1 MDTRLAAAIGVTF
14 GALVLLVS
22 VTWANTS
29 RLIEDARLVDHTKDV
44 IGELEGAFSAIKD
57 GETSQ
62 RGFLLTG
69 SDSYLDPYRAA
80 VAELPRRLERIA
92 ALTADS
98 PAQRTR
104 ASQLRHLTEDRL
116 LEMSRTI
123 EMAQGGHEEEARAY
137 LKTGVGKRTMD
148 AIRQL
153 VVEMK
158 AEERA
163 LLSIR
168 DRRSSETARTLLTT
182 LGIGCGLLFGF
193 LILIWYLIRADL
205 TRRNS
210 AEAAIREREARI
222 RRLIDANLIGV
233 LFSDDGHVTDANGAF
248 LSIVGID
255 RESWRPHEHRALRL
269 HRARVQGPRRE
280 LRKGSSRDRHVP
292 PYEKELVRTDGT
304 RVPVLFG
311 ATNVDLGGPVP
322 VRASF
327 VVDLS
332 ELKRLETERN
342 RLYEEARDAV
352 KARDAFLSV
361 AGHEIRTPLSAL
373 NLIVYQ
379 LARQVRALGNEK
391 AVDLA
396 ARCEKQVARLIRLA
410 DELLDVS
417 RISAGSLHLDPEE
430 MDLALLARDVVERL
444 EESARRAGCTLTV
457 DAPGSVSGFWDR
469 LRLEQV
475 VSNLLTNALKF
486 GAGEPVEVRVY
497 VRRRR
502 GDSFRQGPRD
512 RNPRRRP
519 AADLREVRARRF
531 ARDLSGNGAR
541 ALDHARDRRGAR
553 GEDRCRK
560 PSGRRSHVP
569 GHAAETNGRG
579 EVKILIV
586 EDDEAIAQA
595 LASLLEGEGYR
606 PVHVPDGRSALAELR
621 SGEKA
626 SVILLDMTMPGMNGW
641 QFRQEQVK
649 DDALASIPIL
659 VCTASARAAD
669 DARKIGA
676 AGWLRKPVDPARLLE
691 AVGEHCRLREPSP

>member
-1 MDTRLAAAIGVTF
+1 MDTRLAAAIAVTF

-22 VTWANTS
+22 VTWVNTS

-57 GETSQ
+57 GEASQ

-80 VAELPRRLERIA
+80 VSELPRRLERIA

-104 ASQLRHLTEDRL
+104 ASQLRYLTEDRL

-123 EMAQGGHEEEARAY
+123 EMAQRGHEDEARAY
-137 LKTGVGKRTMD
+137 LKTGVGKRSMD

-153 VVEMK
+153 ITEMK

-163 LLSIR
+163 LLAVR

-205 TRRNS
+205 ARRNS

-255 RESWRPHEHRALRL
+255 RENWRPHEHRLFGFTAPEYKELDENCDKALRET
-269 HRARVQGPRRE
+269 GTC
-280 LRKGSSRDRHVP
+280 P
-292 PYEKELVRTDGT
+292 PYQKELLRTDGT

-311 ATNVDLGGPVP
+311 STNVDLGGHVP

-396 ARCEKQVARLIRLA
+396 SRCEKQVARLIRLA

-430 MDLALLARDVVERL
+430 MDLALLARDLVERL
-444 EESARRAGCTLTV
+444 EESARRAGCKLVV

-475 VSNLLTNALKF
+475 FSNLLTNALKF
-486 GAGEPVEVRVY
+486 GAGEPVEVRVTSVGDEAFVF
-497 VRRRR
+497 VRDHGIGIHDADQRRIFGR
-502 GDSFRQGPRD
+502 FERAVSRETYPGMGLGLWITREIVEAHGGRIGVESRPGAGAMFQVAL
-512 RNPRRRP
+512 PRR
-519 AADLREVRARRF
+519 
-531 ARDLSGNGAR
+531 
-541 ALDHARDRRGAR
+541 
-553 GEDRCRK
+553 
-560 PSGRRSHVP
+560 
-569 GHAAETNGRG
+569 TG
-579 EVKILIV
+579 EVK
-586 EDDEAIAQA
+586 
-595 LASLLEGEGYR
+595 
-606 PVHVPDGRSALAELR
+606 
-621 SGEKA
+621 
-626 SVILLDMTMPGMNGW
+626 
-641 QFRQEQVK
+641 
-649 DDALASIPIL
+649 
-659 VCTASARAAD
+659 
-669 DARKIGA
+669 
-676 AGWLRKPVDPARLLE
+676 
-691 AVGEHCRLREPSP
+691 

>member
-1 MDTRLAAAIGVTF
+1 MVLDTTGSNARWRPRGMDTRLAAAIGVTF

-22 VTWANTS
+22 VTGVNTA

-44 IGELEGAFSAIKD
+44 IGELESAFSAIKD

-69 SDSYLDPYRAA
+69 EDSYLDPYRAA
-80 VAELPRRLERIA
+80 VAELPGRLERIA

-104 ASQLRHLTEDRL
+104 ASQLRYLTEDRL

-123 EMAQGGHEEEARAY
+123 EMAQRGHDEEARAY

-148 AIRQL
+148 AIRQV

-163 LLSIR
+163 LLAIR

-193 LILIWYLIRADL
+193 LILIWYLIRADV
-205 TRRNS
+205 TRRNR
-210 AEAAIREREARI
+210 AEAAIREREERI

-233 LFSDDGHVTDANGAF
+233 LFSDDGHVTDANEAF

-255 RESWRPHEHRALRL
+255 RESWRPHEHHLFGFTAPEYKELDENCEK
-269 HRARVQGPRRE
+269 E
-280 LRKGSSRDRHVP
+280 LRETGTCR
-292 PYEKELVRTDGT
+292 PYQKELVRPDGT

-311 ATNVDLGGPVP
+311 ATVVDLGGSVP

-332 ELKRLETERN
+332 ELKRMETERN

-391 AVDLA
+391 AIDLA

-430 MDLALLARDVVERL
+430 MDLALLAREVVERL
-444 EESARRAGCTLTV
+444 EEGARRAGCALTV
-457 DAPGSVSGFWDR
+457 DANGSVSGYWDR

-486 GAGEPVEVRVY
+486 GAGEPVEVAVTSVGDEAILFVRDHGIGIHDADQRRIFGRFERAVSRETYPGMGLGLWITREIVEAHGGRIGVESRPGAGALFRVTL
-497 VRRRR
+497 
-502 GDSFRQGPRD
+502 
-512 RNPRRRP
+512 PRR
-519 AADLREVRARRF
+519 
-531 ARDLSGNGAR
+531 
-541 ALDHARDRRGAR
+541 
-553 GEDRCRK
+553 
-560 PSGRRSHVP
+560 
-569 GHAAETNGRG
+569 TG
-579 EVKILIV
+579 EVK
-586 EDDEAIAQA
+586 
-595 LASLLEGEGYR
+595 
-606 PVHVPDGRSALAELR
+606 
-621 SGEKA
+621 
-626 SVILLDMTMPGMNGW
+626 
-641 QFRQEQVK
+641 
-649 DDALASIPIL
+649 
-659 VCTASARAAD
+659 
-669 DARKIGA
+669 
-676 AGWLRKPVDPARLLE
+676 
-691 AVGEHCRLREPSP
+691 

>member
-22 VTWANTS
+22 VTWVNTS

-44 IGELEGAFSAIKD
+44 IGELESVFSAIKD

-98 PAQRTR
+98 PGQRRR
-104 ASQLRHLTEDRL
+104 ASQLRYLTDDRL
-116 LEMSRTI
+116 LEMTRTI
-123 EMAQGGHEEEARAY
+123 DMAQRGHDEEARAY
-137 LKTGVGKRTMD
+137 LKTGVGKRSMD
-148 AIRQL
+148 AIRQ
-153 VVEMK
+153 VVAEMK

-168 DRRSSETARTLLTT
+168 DRRSNETTRTLLTT

-205 TRRNS
+205 TRRNR

-222 RRLIDANLIGV
+222 RRLVDANLIGV
-233 LFSDDGHVTDANGAF
+233 IFSDDDHVTDANGAF

-255 RESWRPHEHRALRL
+255 REGWKPHEHRLFGFTAPEFKALDENCEKALRET
-269 HRARVQGPRRE
+269 GTC
-280 LRKGSSRDRHVP
+280 P
-292 PYEKELVRTDGT
+292 PYQKELVRMDGT

-311 ATNVDLGGPVP
+311 ATNVDLGGRAP

-379 LARQVRALGNEK
+379 LARQVRATGNEK

-396 ARCEKQVARLIRLA
+396 ARCEKEVARLIRLA

-417 RISAGSLHLDPEE
+417 RISAGTLHLDPEE
-430 MDLALLARDVVERL
+430 MDLALLARDLVERL
-444 EESARRAGCTLTV
+444 EESARRAGSTLTV
-457 DAPGSVSGFWDR
+457 QAPGGVRGFWDR

-475 VSNLLTNALKF
+475 LSNLLTNALKF
-486 GAGEPVEVRVY
+486 GAGEPVEVGVSS
-497 VRRRR
+497 V
-502 GDSFRQGPRD
+502 G
-512 RNPRRRP
+512 
-519 AADLREVRARRF
+519 
-531 ARDLSGNGAR
+531 
-541 ALDHARDRRGAR
+541 
-553 GEDRCRK
+553 
-560 PSGRRSHVP
+560 
-569 GHAAETNGRG
+569 
-579 EVKILIV
+579 
-586 EDDEAIAQA
+586 DEAILFVRDHGIGIHDADQ
-595 LASLLEGEGYR
+595 R
-606 PVHVPDGRSALAELR
+606 RIFGRFERAVSRE
-621 SGEKA
+621 
-626 SVILLDMTMPGMNGW
+626 TYPGMGLGLW
-641 QFRQEQVK
+641 ITREIVEAHGGRIGVESRPGAGAMFRVT
-649 DDALASIPIL
+649 LPRR
-659 VCTASARAAD
+659 T
-669 DARKIGA
+669 
-676 AGWLRKPVDPARLLE
+676 
-691 AVGEHCRLREPSP
+691 GELN

>member
-1 MDTRLAAAIGVTF
+1 MDARLAAAIGVTF
-14 GALVLLVS
+14 GALLILVS
-22 VTWANTS
+22 VTWVNTS

-44 IGELEGAFSAIKD
+44 IGELEAVLSAIKD

-69 SDSYLDPYRAA
+69 SDSYLDPYRAT
-80 VAELPRRLERIA
+80 VAELPRRLERVA
-92 ALTADS
+92 ALTADR

-104 ASQLRHLTEDRL
+104 ASYLQQLTEDRL

-123 EMAQGGHEEEARAY
+123 EMAQKGREDEAREY
-137 LKTGVGKRTMD
+137 LRTGVGKRTMD

-182 LGIGCGLLFGF
+182 LGIGCALLFAF

-255 RESWRPHEHRALRL
+255 RESWKPHAHHLFDFTAPEFKDLDENCEK
-269 HRARVQGPRRE
+269 E
-280 LRKGSSRDRHVP
+280 LRETGNCR
-292 PYEKELVRTDGT
+292 PYQKELVRADGT

-311 ATNVDLGGPVP
+311 ATVVDLGGSVP

-342 RLYEEARDAV
+342 RLYEDARDAV

-373 NLIVYQ
+373 NLSVYQ
-379 LARQVRALGNEK
+379 LARQVRPLGNEK
-391 AVDLA
+391 AIDLA

-417 RISAGSLHLDPEE
+417 RISSGSLHLDLEE
-430 MDLALLARDVVERL
+430 MDLALVARDVVERL
-444 EESARRAGCTLTV
+444 EESARRAGCALRI

-469 LRLEQV
+469 LRLDQV
-475 VSNLLTNALKF
+475 ISNLLTNALKF
-486 GAGEPVEVRVY
+486 GAGEPVEVAVQSVGDEAMLSVRDHGIGIHDSDKPRIFGRFERAVSRETYPGMGLGLWITREIVEAHGGRIGVESRPGAGATFRVTL
-497 VRRRR
+497 
-502 GDSFRQGPRD
+502 
-512 RNPRRRP
+512 PRR
-519 AADLREVRARRF
+519 A
-531 ARDLSGNGAR
+531 
-541 ALDHARDRRGAR
+541 
-553 GEDRCRK
+553 
-560 PSGRRSHVP
+560 
-569 GHAAETNGRG
+569 G
-579 EVKILIV
+579 EVK
-586 EDDEAIAQA
+586 
-595 LASLLEGEGYR
+595 
-606 PVHVPDGRSALAELR
+606 
-621 SGEKA
+621 
-626 SVILLDMTMPGMNGW
+626 
-641 QFRQEQVK
+641 
-649 DDALASIPIL
+649 
-659 VCTASARAAD
+659 
-669 DARKIGA
+669 
-676 AGWLRKPVDPARLLE
+676 
-691 AVGEHCRLREPSP
+691 

>member
-1 MDTRLAAAIGVTF
+1 MDARLAAAIGVTF
-14 GALVLLVS
+14 GALLLLVS

-104 ASQLRHLTEDRL
+104 ASYLRQLTEDRL

-123 EMAQGGHEEEARAY
+123 EMAQKGHDDEAREY
-137 LKTGVGKRTMD
+137 LRTGVGKRTMD

-168 DRRSSETARTLLTT
+168 DRRSSETARMLLTT

-205 TRRNS
+205 TRRNR

-233 LFSDDGHVTDANGAF
+233 LFSDEGKVTDANGAF

-255 RESWRPHEHRALRL
+255 RESWKPHEHQLFGFTAPEFKALDENCEKVL
-269 HRARVQGPRRE
+269 RE
-280 LRKGSSRDRHVP
+280 TGTCP

-311 ATNVDLGGPVP
+311 ATNVDLGERVP

-332 ELKRLETERN
+332 ELKRLESERN
-342 RLYEEARDAV
+342 RLYEDARDAV

-379 LARQVRALGNEK
+379 LARQVQALGNEK
-391 AVDLA
+391 VVDLA

-444 EESARRAGCTLTV
+444 EESARRAGCTITV
-457 DAPGSVSGFWDR
+457 HAPGRVSGFWDR
-469 LRLEQV
+469 LRMEQV
-475 VSNLLTNALKF
+475 LSNLLTNALKF
-486 GAGEPVEVRVY
+486 GAGEPVEVGVSTAGDEAVLFVRDHGIGIHDADQRRIFGRFERVVSRETY
-497 VRRRR
+497 PGMGLGLWITREIVEAHGGRIGVESRP
-502 GDSFRQGPRD
+502 GAGATFRVTL
-512 RNPRRRP
+512 PRR
-519 AADLREVRARRF
+519 
-531 ARDLSGNGAR
+531 
-541 ALDHARDRRGAR
+541 
-553 GEDRCRK
+553 
-560 PSGRRSHVP
+560 
-569 GHAAETNGRG
+569 TG
-579 EVKILIV
+579 EVK
-586 EDDEAIAQA
+586 
-595 LASLLEGEGYR
+595 
-606 PVHVPDGRSALAELR
+606 
-621 SGEKA
+621 
-626 SVILLDMTMPGMNGW
+626 
-641 QFRQEQVK
+641 
-649 DDALASIPIL
+649 
-659 VCTASARAAD
+659 
-669 DARKIGA
+669 
-676 AGWLRKPVDPARLLE
+676 
-691 AVGEHCRLREPSP
+691 

>member
-1 MDTRLAAAIGVTF
+1 VDTRLAVAIGLTF
-14 GALVLLVS
+14 GALLILVS
-22 VTWANTS
+22 VTWVNTS

-80 VAELPRRLERIA
+80 IAELPRRLERIT

-98 PAQRTR
+98 PEQRTR
-104 ASQLRHLTEDRL
+104 ADSLRRLTEERL
-116 LEMSRTI
+116 SEMGRTI
-123 EMAQGGHEEEARAY
+123 EMAQSGREEEARAF
-137 LKTGVGKRTMD
+137 LRTGIGKRTMD

-163 LLSIR
+163 LLTIR

-193 LILIWYLIRADL
+193 LILVWYLIRADV

-222 RRLIDANLIGV
+222 RSLIDANLIGV
-233 LFSDDGHVTDANGAF
+233 LFSDDGHVTDVNGAF
-248 LSIVGID
+248 LSIVGMD
-255 RESWRPHEHRALRL
+255 RESWKPHTHHLFDFTAPEFKALDENCEKALRET
-269 HRARVQGPRRE
+269 GNC
-280 LRKGSSRDRHVP
+280 P
-292 PYEKELVRTDGT
+292 PYQKELVRADGT

-311 ATNVDLGGPVP
+311 ATNVDLGGAVP

-379 LARQVRALGNEK
+379 LARQVRALGNER
-391 AVDLA
+391 VIDLA
-396 ARCEKQVARLIRLA
+396 ERSEKQVARLVRLA

-430 MDLALLARDVVERL
+430 MDLAVLVREVSERL
-444 EESARRAGCTLTV
+444 EESARRAGCTLTL
-457 DAPGSVSGFWDR
+457 DAPAGVTGFWDR

-486 GAGEPVEVRVY
+486 GAGEPVEVAVSSVGDQAILVVRDHGIGIHDIDKARIFGRFERAVSRESYPGMGLGLWITREIVEAHGGRIGAESRPGAGAVFRV
-497 VRRRR
+497 VL
-502 GDSFRQGPRD
+502 
-512 RNPRRRP
+512 PRRT
-519 AADLREVRARRF
+519 
-531 ARDLSGNGAR
+531 
-541 ALDHARDRRGAR
+541 
-553 GEDRCRK
+553 GETR
-560 PSGRRSHVP
+560 
-569 GHAAETNGRG
+569 
-579 EVKILIV
+579 
-586 EDDEAIAQA
+586 
-595 LASLLEGEGYR
+595 
-606 PVHVPDGRSALAELR
+606 
-621 SGEKA
+621 
-626 SVILLDMTMPGMNGW
+626 
-641 QFRQEQVK
+641 
-649 DDALASIPIL
+649 
-659 VCTASARAAD
+659 
-669 DARKIGA
+669 
-676 AGWLRKPVDPARLLE
+676 
-691 AVGEHCRLREPSP
+691 

>member
-1 MDTRLAAAIGVTF
+1 MVPETTGSGARWRPHGMDTRLAAAIGVTF
-14 GALVLLVS
+14 GALLLLVS
-22 VTWANTS
+22 VTWVNTS
-29 RLIEDARLVDHTKDV
+29 QLIQDARLVDHTKDV

-69 SDSYLDPYRAA
+69 ADSYLDPYRAA
-80 VAELPRRLERIA
+80 VAELPRRLERIST
-92 ALTADS
+92 LTADS
-98 PAQRTR
+98 PGQRTR
-104 ASQLRHLTEDRL
+104 ASQLRYLTEDRL

-123 EMAQGGHEEEARAY
+123 EMAQRGHDEEARAY
-137 LKTGVGKRTMD
+137 LRTGVGKRTMD

-182 LGIGCGLLFGF
+182 LGIGCALLFGF
-193 LILIWYLIRADL
+193 LILIWYLIRADI

-210 AEAAIREREARI
+210 TETAIREREARI

-233 LFSDDGHVTDANGAF
+233 VFSDGGHVTDANGAF

-255 RESWRPHEHRALRL
+255 RESWKPHEHQLFAFTAPEFKALDERCEKALRETG
-269 HRARVQGPRRE
+269 AC
-280 LRKGSSRDRHVP
+280 P
-292 PYEKELVRTDGT
+292 PFEKELVRRDGT

-311 ATNVDLGGPVP
+311 ATSVDLGGPIP

-379 LARQVRALGNEK
+379 LARQVRGLGNEK

-396 ARCEKQVARLIRLA
+396 TRCEKQVARLIRLA

-417 RISAGSLHLDPEE
+417 RISAGTLHLDPEE
-430 MDLALLARDVVERL
+430 MDLAHLARELVERL

-457 DAPGSVSGFWDR
+457 EAPRSVSGFWDR

-475 VSNLLTNALKF
+475 LSNLLTNALKF
-486 GAGEPVEVRVY
+486 GAGEPVQVGVSS
-497 VRRRR
+497 V
-502 GDSFRQGPRD
+502 G
-512 RNPRRRP
+512 
-519 AADLREVRARRF
+519 
-531 ARDLSGNGAR
+531 
-541 ALDHARDRRGAR
+541 
-553 GEDRCRK
+553 
-560 PSGRRSHVP
+560 
-569 GHAAETNGRG
+569 
-579 EVKILIV
+579 
-586 EDDEAIAQA
+586 DEAIVFVKDNGIGIHDADQ
-595 LASLLEGEGYR
+595 R
-606 PVHVPDGRSALAELR
+606 RIFGRFERAVSRE
-621 SGEKA
+621 
-626 SVILLDMTMPGMNGW
+626 TYPGMGLGLW
-641 QFRQEQVK
+641 ITREIVEAHGGRIGVESRPGAGATFRVM
-649 DDALASIPIL
+649 LPRR
-659 VCTASARAAD
+659 T
-669 DARKIGA
+669 G
-676 AGWLRKPVDPARLLE
+676 E
-691 AVGEHCRLREPSP
+691 AK